1 MASSKYV
8 NCNGKSSNPKNCNFD
23 PNNSLYKKCW
33 YSTWERLRPVWNFAG
48 FVDCQLALA
57 GRPASTHN
65 RKAGCTLLSYGP
77 FFGAALRDPNST
89 GPTFTALPL
98 PVLLPFARV
107 RALSHSWRNWPT
119 TAAAVRLFLRCPGL
133 ASSVPSPGI
142 RWALLRRRAP
152 TRYAHH
158 PFPSLPAVRNR
169 APKP

>member
-8 NCNGKSSNPKNCNFD
+8 NCNGKSSNPKNSNFD
-23 PNNSLYKKCW
+23 PNNPLYKKCW

-65 RKAGCTLLSYGP
+65 RKAGCTLLVLSYGP

-107 RALSHSWRNWPT
+107 RALSHSW
-119 TAAAVRLFLRCPGL
+119 APG
-133 ASSVPSPGI
+133 ATGRPPPPPYAWFPG
-142 RWALLRRRAP
+142 AQ
-152 TRYAHH
+152 
-158 PFPSLPAVRNR
+158 V
-169 APKP
+169 